1 MNVSLMFVF
10 SDNFYRNLTI
20 TSLCLAVTGCLKI
33 IVVPSRS
40 PFFLAPTAN
49 GKRQIQVENFSK

>member
-40 PFFLAPTAN
+40 FSHPRQTAN
-49 GKRQIQVENFSK
+49 VRFMLRISQNRK

>member
-40 PFFLAPTAN
+40 F
-49 GKRQIQVENFSK
+49 